1 MENIT
6 NGLNSFDGEQGQF
19 TKNEAKLWAYLL
31 KLPRHPQVIDH
42 KGIAAS
48 FNVSNYKPIFRA
60 DALRRFLFETSK
72 EPTTAATVAK
82 RTGLAHKYICQLKR
96 TLEEQGR
103 IKVICLGRCPT
114 TGSNG
119 VQFLLSNSQTAMP

>member
-1 MENIT
+1 MENTT

-31 KLPRHPQVIDH
+31 KMPKHPKVIEH

-48 FNVSNYKPIFRA
+48 FGVMNYRPIFRA
-60 DALRRFLFETSK
+60 DALRRILNETSK
-72 EPTTAATVAK
+72 EPVTAATISK
-82 RTGLAHKYICQLKR
+82 HTGLTHKYVCQLKR
-96 TLEEQGR
+96 ALEEQGR
-103 IKVICLGRCPT
+103 IKVASLGKCPT

-119 VQFLLSNSQTAMP
+119 VQFLLSDLQNPIA